1 MKRNNNFGFQTL
13 DNKLT
18 TLLKPLFDGN
28 KKEFLIINNLVK
40 NWEEI
45 IGKKYATLCYPKTV
59 HFDSNSRRTST
70 VPPSGSQKPNNN
82 SFSDYSEKS
91 QAKLTIAVHNAAVG
105 FFLQNNSEYLIEKIA
120 SLYGYKAVNKVII
133 TQEPKD
139 SGDKIVFEKKLSAKK
154 EEVLKNQISDI
165 EDKELAK
172 TLETL
177 GRDILK

>member
-40 NWEEI
+40 NWDEI
-45 IGKKYATLCYPKTV
+45 IGKKYATLCYPKSV
-59 HFDSNSRRTST
+59 HFSKHSE
-70 VPPSGSQKPNNN
+70 
-82 SFSDYSEKS
+82 FEKS

-133 TQEPKD
+133 VQEPKET
-139 SGDKIVFEKKLSAKK
+139 GDKIVFEKKLSPQK
-154 EEVLKNQISDI
+154 ETTLKNQISDV

-172 TLETL
+172 TLENL

>member
-18 TLLKPLFDGN
+18 SLLKPLFDGN

-40 NWEEI
+40 NWEEV
-45 IGKKYATLCYPKTV
+45 IGKKYSKLCYPKSV
-59 HFDSNSRRTST
+59 NFSKNSE
-70 VPPSGSQKPNNN
+70 
-82 SFSDYSEKS
+82 FEKS
-91 QAKLTIAVHNAAVG
+91 QAKLTIAVHNSAVG

-120 SLYGYKAVNKVII
+120 SLYGYKAVNKIII

-139 SGDKIVFEKKLSAKK
+139 TGEKIIFETKLSPQK
-154 EEVLKNQISDI
+154 ETTLKNQISDI
-165 EDKELAK
+165 EDQELKK
-172 TLETL
+172 TLESL